1 MNNEVSEEKNWM
13 RHNWKWFVPSLVIV
27 VILAMLL
34 VATGSVG
41 GASDLAAAY
50 KDEALYENAV
60 KQSNENNKVIEILG
74 TLEPVDNMAILE
86 GTVKYSDD
94 KQSVNLTVRVKGDK
108 GKAKMDVVASKM
120 GSIWQY
126 NLIKIRVKASE
137 QEIIVLQ

>member
-13 RHNWKWFVPSLVIV
+13 RRNWKWFVPSSVIV
-27 VILAMLL
+27 VILAMVF

-60 KQSNENNKVIEILG
+60 KQSNENNKVVEILG

-94 KQSVNLTVRVKGDK
+94 KQSVKLTVRVKGDK
-108 GKAKMDVVASKM
+108 GKAKMDVVATKK
-120 GSIWQY
+120 GNVWQY
-126 NLIKIRVKASE
+126 SLIKIRIKAPE

>member
-13 RHNWKWFVPSLVIV
+13 RRNWKWFVPSLVIV
-27 VILAMLL
+27 VILATVF

-60 KQSNENNKVIEILG
+60 KQSNRNDKVLEILG

-86 GTVKYSDD
+86 GTVKYSDE
-94 KQSVNLTVRVKGDK
+94 KQSVNLTVRVKGNK
-108 GKAKMDVVASKM
+108 GKAKMDVVATKKGNAWEYS
-120 GSIWQY
+120 
-126 NLIKIRVKASE
+126 LIKIRIKAPQ

>member
-13 RHNWKWFVPSLVIV
+13 RRNWKWFVPSSVIV
-27 VILAMLL
+27 VILAMVF
-34 VATGSVG
+34 VATCSVS

-60 KQSNENNKVIEILG
+60 KQSNENNKVVEILG

-94 KQSVNLTVRVKGDK
+94 KQSVKLTVRVKGDK
-108 GKAKMDVVASKM
+108 GKAKMDVVATKK
-120 GSIWQY
+120 GNVWQY
-126 NLIKIRVKASE
+126 SLIKIRIKAPE

>member
-1 MNNEVSEEKNWM
+1 MNNEVSKEKNWM
-13 RHNWKWFVPSLVIV
+13 RRNWKWFVPSLVIV
-27 VILAMLL
+27 VILAMVF
-34 VATGSVG
+34 VATGSIG

-60 KQSNENNKVIEILG
+60 KQSNENNTVVEILG
-74 TLEPVDNMAILE
+74 TLEPVDKMAILE

-108 GKAKMDVVASKM
+108 GKAKMDVVASKKDNA
-120 GSIWQY
+120 WQY
-126 NLIKIRVKASE
+126 SLIKIRIKAPE